1 MASRSIRA
9 EADSG
14 QSRPTA
20 GKGRKIVLPTLV
32 FLGLVAATLFGIR
45 AWNLHRFHVE
55 TGRRMMM
62 DTLVTIQAVGPL
74 SVTAPAMERAF
85 RRMEEIDAK
94 FNVHRPGSPIHV
106 FNTVGTPIT
115 DPEILGVVRA
125 ALEISRRTDGAFDP
139 TIAPLIERWG
149 FYDDAPRVPAPE
161 EIAECLDRI
170 GYENLILS
178 EDRLEKARPDVHID
192 LGAIAKGH
200 AIAEAVTELRAGGV
214 TSALVDAG
222 GDVYALGKKGN
233 RFWRVGIKNPREEG
247 NAVLGHLEAE
257 DLAVVG
263 SGDYERYFS
272 ENGARYHHIFDP
284 RTGYP
289 AGGLSG
295 ITVISPDPVAADG
308 WATALFV
315 LGPEAGM
322 RQIETLTDLEAV
334 MVTTSGEKILSS
346 GLRGDT
352 LKEERP

>member
-9 EADSG
+9 GSNSG
-14 QSRPTA
+14 ESRPTA
-20 GKGRKIVLPTLV
+20 GKGRKIALLTLV
-32 FLGLVAATLFGIR
+32 FLGLIAATLFGIR

-55 TGRRMMM
+55 TDRRMMM
-62 DTLVTIQAVGPL
+62 DTLVTIQTVGPR

-85 RRMEEIDAK
+85 QRMAEIDAK
-94 FNVHRPGSPIHV
+94 FSAHRPGAPIHA
-106 FNTVGTPIT
+106 FNTRGTPIT
-115 DPEILGVVRA
+115 DPEILGVVRE
-125 ALEISRRTDGAFDP
+125 ALEIGRRTDGAFDP

-170 GYENLILS
+170 GYQKLVLS
-178 EDRLEKARPDVHID
+178 GGRLEKTRPDVHID

-200 AIAEAVTELRAGGV
+200 AIAEAVKVLRAGGV

-233 RFWRVGIKNPREEG
+233 RFWRVGIKNPRKEG
-247 NAVLGHLEAE
+247 NAVLGYLEAE

-263 SGDYERYFS
+263 SGDYERYFT
-272 ENGARYHHIFDP
+272 EGGERYHHLFDP

-295 ITVISPDPVAADG
+295 ITVISPDPLAADG

-315 LGPEAGM
+315 LGSEAGM
-322 RQIETLTDLEAV
+322 KQIETLTDLEAV

-346 GLRGDT
+346 GLRGDRW
-352 LKEERP
+352 KEERP